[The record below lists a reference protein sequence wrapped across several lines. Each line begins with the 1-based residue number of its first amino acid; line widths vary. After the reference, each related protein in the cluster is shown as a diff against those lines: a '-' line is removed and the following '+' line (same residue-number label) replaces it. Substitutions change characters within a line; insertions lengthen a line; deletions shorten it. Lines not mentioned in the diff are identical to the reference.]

1 MQKTDLNVSPYYDD
15 FSEDKNF
22 HRVLFRPAFSVQA
35 RELTQMQSIL
45 QNQIERLGSHFFKE
59 GAMVIPGQAGFDI
72 TYSYVKLQDTFTSN
86 NVEHTVENYR
96 TSLVGKK
103 ITGATSK
110 VVAKIVGTSAGD
122 TTDPLTIFVKFES
135 SDTPA
140 ATGTSSTDQGT
151 TKFRFDN
158 DEELQIDTAFSY
170 TTGGYSRTFQINDT
184 IAKTA
189 TSSAT
194 GVGSAAYVQKGV
206 YYIRGSFVQTSAQTI
221 ILDKYNNTPS
231 YRIGFQVTE
240 SLSSPEE
247 DSTLLDNAT
256 GSTNFAAKGAHRLS
270 YTLTLTKKSLGTADD
285 ADFIELLSVRNGLVQ
300 SSVRN
305 TEYSVL
311 EETLARRTFD
321 ESGDYVVRGF
331 NLDMREHFDDG
342 LNNGVFTDGDSSK
355 VAITLSPGKAY
366 VKGFEIETIG
376 QTVVPLDKARTTAFT
391 QNYPTTFSAGNFL
404 QVENTKNT
412 PDIDSQTGLSPFK
425 EVQLRRYRIGRTNLT
440 STLAAGT
447 TSTIAVR
454 DTSQVPVSGGF
465 VVLID
470 NEFILCSG
478 NGSGT
483 FTIASSGRGH
493 AGTSPAEHSAK
504 SIVYIYKQDEGRMDF
519 PNGANAVYGVARTR
533 AVSYTHLRAHE
544 TDS

>member
-170 TTGGYSRTFQINDT
+170 TTGGNSRTFQINDT

-240 SLSSPEE
+240 SLSTPWRGGW
-247 DSTLLDNAT
+247 DPSTS
-256 GSTNFAAKGAHRLS
+256 GS
-270 YTLTLTKKSLGTADD
+270 
-285 ADFIELLSVRNGLVQ
+285 
-300 SSVRN
+300 
-305 TEYSVL
+305 
-311 EETLARRTFD
+311 
-321 ESGDYVVRGF
+321 
-331 NLDMREHFDDG
+331 
-342 LNNGVFTDGDSSK
+342 
-355 VAITLSPGKAY
+355 
-366 VKGFEIETIG
+366 
-376 QTVVPLDKARTTAFT
+376 
-391 QNYPTTFSAGNFL
+391 FL
-404 QVENTKNT
+404 
-412 PDIDSQTGLSPFK
+412 
-425 EVQLRRYRIGRTNLT
+425 
-440 STLAAGT
+440 
-447 TSTIAVR
+447 
-454 DTSQVPVSGGF
+454 
-465 VVLID
+465 
-470 NEFILCSG
+470 
-478 NGSGT
+478 
-483 FTIASSGRGH
+483 
-493 AGTSPAEHSAK
+493 
-504 SIVYIYKQDEGRMDF
+504 
-519 PNGANAVYGVARTR
+519 
-533 AVSYTHLRAHE
+533 
-544 TDS
+544 